1 MRRNLLGLGLTC
13 LYLLAGP
20 LAAGTRIVVDAG
32 HGGADKGSVAGSQV
46 EKDWTLK
53 FSRALVQT
61 LTGAGYDVMAVRV
74 KDDTIS
80 GDKRFEILNT
90 AGAAVALILHADRES
105 TGKTRGPY
113 FVVQPPQSG
122 TPATDEGLP
131 EAGSLPLGRYKQ
143 SLQLARQLAT
153 AVGVSPKFSPLS
165 DPRALAGDVS
175 SPDGRILAV
184 PHQSLRYVAL
194 PAVVIEP
201 LFITNPE
208 DLQLYG
214 TDAAIQAFA
223 QKITQGLAAY
233 LRGEG
238 K

>member
-1 MRRNLLGLGLTC
+1 MRRSLLGAALAC
-13 LYLLAGP
+13 LCLLARP
-20 LAAGTRIVVDAG
+20 LAAGTRIAVDAG
-32 HGGADKGSVAGSQV
+32 HGGGDKGSVAGSQV

-53 FSRALVQT
+53 FTKALTQS
-61 LTGAGYDVMAVRV
+61 LTSAGYDVTAVRV
-74 KDDTIS
+74 KDDLIPY
-80 GDKRFEILNT
+80 DKRFEILNT

-105 TGKTRGPY
+105 TGKTRGPF

-122 TPATDEGLP
+122 TPASDEGLP
-131 EAGSLPLGRYKQ
+131 EAGSLPLSRYKQ
-143 SLQLARQLAT
+143 SLQLARQLALAT
-153 AVGVSPKFSPLS
+153 GVSPKFSPLS

-184 PHQSLRYVAL
+184 PHQSLRYIAL

-201 LFITNPE
+201 LFLTNPE
-208 DLQLYG
+208 DLELFG

-223 QKITQGLAAY
+223 QKITQGLGAY